1 MPKNK
6 KYKKLKK
13 RYKFLKEQ
21 YDEMSYFLESTL
33 DDNRR
38 MANEMEYRGDFIVWK
53 SLEDEYKH
61 FIKNAFKDPND
72 ELPFPR
78 YIL

>member
-1 MPKNK
+1 MAKNK
-6 KYKKLKK
+6 KYKKLRK
-13 RYKFLKEQ
+13 RYKFLKEH
-21 YDEMSYFLESTL
+21 YDEISYVLDSTL

-38 MANEMEYRGDFIVWK
+38 MAKEMEYQGDFIVWK
-53 SLEDEYKH
+53 SLEDEYHQFRK
-61 FIKNAFKDPND
+61 KAFKDPSD